1 MKLLTFYSVGFVS
14 FSIPNRDVVKISA
27 DIVIASSWRNVIC
40 SKKLY
45 FTWDLSSLYVRT
57 TAILQILL
65 QTLISQE
72 VYILPN
78 KWELC
83 LSFIKVW
90 YFLFSFKF
98 NILCLGILIYG
109 FSANACQV
117 QAFQIFLAENLSWF
131 PYLQLL

>member
-14 FSIPNRDVVKISA
+14 FSIPNRDAVKISA
-27 DIVIASSWRNVIC
+27 DIVIASSWHNVIC

-45 FTWDLSSLYVRT
+45 FTRDLSSLYVRT

-78 KWELC
+78 KWEVRIM
-83 LSFIKVW
+83 FI
-90 YFLFSFKF
+90 
-98 NILCLGILIYG
+98 IY
-109 FSANACQV
+109 
-117 QAFQIFLAENLSWF
+117 
-131 PYLQLL
+131 